1 MKSVLVINTPKSC
14 YECYLLREGI
24 VDTCLPVD
32 RDIHDGSFDEYNG
45 IPSWCPLKPL
55 PKKMPMRDEAEFY
68 LGYMNG
74 KTKYLGFNEGYNACL
89 EDILG
94 GE

>member
-1 MKSVLVINTPKSC
+1 MKAMLLTDMPANCANCRWLHLELWMCLVDEK
-14 YECYLLREGI
+14 YRECVI
-24 VDTCLPVD
+24 
-32 RDIHDGSFDEYNG
+32 DGR
-45 IPSWCPLKPL
+45 PSWCPLKPL
-55 PKKMPMRDEAEFY
+55 PEKMPMRDEAEFY

-89 EDILG
+89 KDILE